1 MPLFK
6 LQVQDD
12 AQDASVWHDVKGAD
26 GKLLVFD
33 KEDEARARLRELYPV
48 LVGLEQ
54 YAAGPKRTRVLRI
67 YSIDEDEDT

>member
-1 MPLFK
+1 MFK

-12 AQDASVWHDVKGAD
+12 DKDATVWHDVQGAD
-26 GKLLVFD
+26 GKLLVFE

-54 YAAGPKRTRVLRI
+54 YAAGPKRTRVLRM
-67 YSIDEDEDT
+67 YSADADEKE

>member
-1 MPLFK
+1 MFK

-12 AQDASVWHDVKGAD
+12 ESDARVWHDVKGAD